1 MEHCRETQM
10 LHFQSLL
17 VHLSGVSSEGALQI
31 RKKNLTQD
39 REKYSHWPQSP
50 MHRTEGLHTVGCR
63 LISRAE
69 SADNLSSFLPTKA
82 SSLKQTDVKDILQ
95 MCLYVT
101 VVDVPNPCL
110 LLYQLT
116 QI

>member
-1 MEHCRETQM
+1 
-10 LHFQSLL
+10 
-17 VHLSGVSSEGALQI
+17 
-31 RKKNLTQD
+31 
-39 REKYSHWPQSP
+39 